1 MEVVMIRWANDDAPV
16 PTSSELFFKI
26 LTPSHSVSL
35 LTPRA
40 NRNCGSD
47 TAPEIE
53 ASGLVVD
60 RSTESCR
67 GGGGKAQQSRWWREV
82 APRVELFPSLS
93 LCCESHLLAFNSMNE
108 STNRENFMV

>member
-26 LTPSHSVSL
+26 LTLSHSVSL

-40 NRNCGSD
+40 NHNCDSD

-53 ASGLVVD
+53 ASGLFVD
-60 RSTESCR
+60 PQRAAAAAEERRSRAR
-67 GGGGKAQQSRWWREV
+67 GRGKLRRA
-82 APRVELFPSLS
+82 
-93 LCCESHLLAFNSMNE
+93 
-108 STNRENFMV
+108 